1 MKISLLGTACCTL
14 LLAFAPDSYADDERG
29 RLADGRAYRT
39 DNEGN
44 QLVDY
49 IAELELNIDTL
60 TNQVKALEGDIEA
73 KASLIE
79 RLQRKEPPRAL
90 EEKSLVKTSDE
101 VQECRSEIKRLRD
114 EQGSHQDRRV
124 ECDERI
130 KEMKLSLA
138 KLNQEL
144 EGREKKISLLET
156 SFDGNKREKE
166 HALTQCRREKEEV
179 SRVLAEK
186 DRRIE
191 SLQGKLIS
199 LDLEMQSTSKEKE
212 RLLTVVERES
222 KRHEAE
228 TRRLTT
234 ELKRAREE
242 AGRKESVVQASL
254 RPDFARPQFDTR
266 ARAIDLIKG
275 KTSNDLTSLR
285 DMIKKRDELFTK
297 VNSSNRAVKFTPTK
311 AVTEDNQGLSTI
323 EQRVAQ
329 ARTVRELSLAMK
341 DIETIRHKIADDLG
355 VISRFN
361 R

>member
-1 MKISLLGTACCTL
+1 MKISLLGTACCTF
-14 LLAFAPDSYADDERG
+14 LLAFAPLSYADDERG

-60 TNQVKALEGDIEA
+60 NNQVRALEGDIEA

-79 RLQRKEPPRAL
+79 KLQRREPPRPL
-90 EEKSLVKTSDE
+90 EEKTLVKTSDE
-101 VQECRSEIKRLRD
+101 VQQCRSEIKRLRD
-114 EQGSHQDRRV
+114 EQGSNQNQRV
-124 ECDERI
+124 ECDERM
-130 KEMKLSLA
+130 KEMKASIA
-138 KLNQEL
+138 KLNQEI
-144 EGREKKISLLET
+144 EGRERKISLLET

-166 HALTQCRREKEEV
+166 HALSQCRREKEET
-179 SRVLAEK
+179 SRVIAEK

-199 LDLEMQSTSKEKE
+199 VDLEMQSVSREKE
-212 RLLTVVERES
+212 RLVTVVERES
-222 KRHEAE
+222 KRHDAE
-228 TRRLTT
+228 TRRLTA
-234 ELKRAREE
+234 ELKRAQEE

-254 RPDFARPQFDTR
+254 RPDFARPDFDTR
-266 ARAIDLIKG
+266 AKAIDLIKG
-275 KTSNDLTSLR
+275 KTSNDLTTLR

-297 VNSSNRAVKFTPTK
+297 VNSSNGSVKFTPTK
-311 AVTEDNQGLSTI
+311 AVTQDNQGLSTL